1 MLLDSLE
8 RLHANRV
15 MILNLN
21 HLHAKSAAGN
31 AQSVV
36 ETMYALLEEGLI
48 EQSQFARLRIQLD
61 WVQYKQNFREVVS
74 VVECRNEWGEQTLMD
89 IHVDT
94 RQVIPGPGCLRKE
107 MLRALSKTMSRV
119 RADGAEAS
127 EPDRIVL
134 EDFKTFRQSI
144 AWKFNG
150 LYWRRL
156 DDWERATGKGYEQAL
171 PGGQS
176 DGHVAQAIADSV
188 TEFWTLLCDM
198 ESKKQLPQEIY
209 MLEIGVGSGA
219 RCKLWLNGLR
229 EMDRQHGTQFYPR
242 LRMLLGDY
250 SLATLDMSK
259 PALVEHEDLCSFV
272 VLDALNPLQTLSF
285 LRHKILHVHSNNM
298 YDNLPNEEVLRRDG
312 RWYWVQARTYL
323 PMQDALRIAATFDM
337 PVEKIHPT
345 VERLL
350 EGGADYM
357 GDHDRGMSF
366 WMEVWQAVRL
376 EERLVSLE
384 DLQDSPWP
392 AGLDAAKMEDM
403 LEGAPS
409 DIRFHLSSGAVESFS
424 NTLPLLY
431 PRGYLQVQDIF
442 VTEFDQYRVG
452 FHGPGK
458 LDGSIVNW
466 VNGALL
472 RKVAE
477 RAGFDVRFVPF
488 QHRKGSKTLVLY
500 TTQRE

>member
-1 MLLDSLE
+1 
-8 RLHANRV
+8 

-21 HLHAKSAAGN
+21 HLHAKSAAAN
-31 AQSVV
+31 AHSVV

-61 WVQYKQNFREVVS
+61 WIQYKQNFREVVS
-74 VVECRNEWGEQTLMD
+74 VAEGRNEWGEQTIMD

-94 RQVIPGPGCLRKE
+94 RQVVPGPGCLRKE
-107 MLRALSKTMSRV
+107 LLRALERV
-119 RADGAEAS
+119 RAGS
-127 EPDRIVL
+127 QHTLEPDRIPL
-134 EDFKTFRQSI
+134 EEFTPFRRSI
-144 AWKFNG
+144 AWQFNG

-176 DGHVAQAIADSV
+176 DGHVPEAISQSV
-188 TEFWTLLCDM
+188 EEFWRLLCGM
-198 ESKKQLPQEIY
+198 ESKKQLPPEIY

-219 RCKLWLNGLR
+219 RCKLWLDGLQ
-229 EMDRQHGTQFYPR
+229 EKDRRHGTAFYPR

-250 SLATLDMSK
+250 SLATLEMSK
-259 PALVEHEDLCSFV
+259 PAVAAHEDLCSFV

-298 YDNLPNEEVLRRDG
+298 YDNLPDEEVLRRDG
-312 RWYWVQARTYL
+312 RLYCVHARSYL
-323 PMQDALRIAATFDM
+323 PMQDALRIAATFDV
-337 PVEKIHPT
+337 PVEQLESAI
-345 VERLL
+345 ERLI
-350 EGGADYM
+350 ENGPDFM
-357 GDHDRGMSF
+357 GDHERGMGF
-366 WMEVWQAVRL
+366 WQEVWKAVRL
-376 EERLVSLE
+376 EERLVSADELN
-384 DLQDSPWP
+384 DSPFP
-392 AGLDAAKMEDM
+392 AGLDAVKLEAM
-403 LEGAPS
+403 LEEAPN
-409 DIRFHLSSGAVESFS
+409 DIRFHMSSGAVESFS

-488 QHRKGSKTLVLY
+488 QHRKGSKTSVLY

>member
-1 MLLDSLE
+1 
-8 RLHANRV
+8 

-21 HLHAKSAAGN
+21 HLHGKSAAQN
-31 AQSVV
+31 AHSVV

-61 WVQYKQNFREVVS
+61 WIQYKQNFREVVS
-74 VVECRNEWGEQTLMD
+74 VAEGRNEWGDQTIMD

-94 RQVIPGPGCLRKE
+94 RQVVPGPGCLRKE
-107 MLRALSKTMSRV
+107 LLRALERV
-119 RADGAEAS
+119 RAGAQDTV
-127 EPDRIVL
+127 EPDRIPL
-134 EDFKTFRQSI
+134 EDFTSFRRSV

-156 DDWERATGKGYEQAL
+156 DDWERSTGKGYEQAL

-176 DGHVAQAIADSV
+176 DGHVPEAITQSV
-188 TEFWTLLCDM
+188 QEFWKLLSDM
-198 ESKKQLPQEIY
+198 ESKKQLPQEIF

-219 RCKLWLNGLR
+219 RCKLWLDGLR
-229 EMDRQHGTQFYPR
+229 NMDRAHGTAFYPR

-250 SLATLDMSK
+250 SLATLEMSK
-259 PALVEHEDLCSFV
+259 PALTAHQDLCSFV

-298 YDNLPNEEVLRRDG
+298 YDNLPDEEVLRRDG
-312 RWYWVQARTYL
+312 RLYFVHARAYL
-323 PMQDALRIAATFDM
+323 PMQDALRIAATFDL
-337 PVEKIHPT
+337 PVEQLESS

-350 EGGADYM
+350 ESGPDFF

-366 WMEVWQAVRL
+366 WQEVWKAVRL
-376 EERLVSLE
+376 EERMVSPD
-384 DLQDSPWP
+384 DLPDSPFP
-392 AGLDAAKMEDM
+392 AGLDASKLEAM
-403 LEGAPS
+403 LEEAPN

-488 QHRKGSKTLVLY
+488 QHRKGSKTSVLY

>member
-1 MLLDSLE
+1 
-8 RLHANRV
+8 

-21 HLHAKSAAGN
+21 HLHGKSAAAN

-61 WVQYKQNFREVVS
+61 WIQYKQNFRDVVS
-74 VVECRNEWGEQTLMD
+74 VVECRPREDFGRAGGEQTIMD

-94 RQVIPGPGCLRKE
+94 RQVVPGPGCLRKE
-107 MLRALSKTMSRV
+107 MLRAMA
-119 RADGAEAS
+119 RARGAEAAS
-127 EPDRIVL
+127 PEPDRIVL
-134 EDFKTFRQSI
+134 EDFNTFRRSI
-144 AWKFNG
+144 AWKFNS

-156 DDWERATGKGYEQAL
+156 NDWERATGKGYEQAL

-176 DGHVAQAIADSV
+176 DGHVPEAIDGSV
-188 TEFWTLLCDM
+188 TEFHALLRDM
-198 ESKKQLPQEIY
+198 DSKRQLPAEIY

-219 RCKLWLNGLR
+219 RCLLWLNGLR
-229 EMDRQHGTQFYPR
+229 DQDRRHGTAFYPR
-242 LRMLLGDY
+242 LRMILGDY
-250 SLATLDMSK
+250 SLATLEMSK
-259 PALVEHEDLCSFV
+259 PALTEHADLCSFV
-272 VLDALNPLQTLSF
+272 VLDALNPLQTLAF
-285 LRHKILHVHSNNM
+285 LRHKVLHVHSNNM
-298 YDNLPNEEVLRRDG
+298 YDNLPDEEVLRRDG
-312 RWYWVQARTYL
+312 RMYFVHARAYL
-323 PMQDALRIAATFDM
+323 PMNDALRIAATFELPLDQLC
-337 PVEKIHPT
+337 PAI
-345 VERLL
+345 ERLL
-350 EGGADYM
+350 DGGADFL
-357 GDHDRGMSF
+357 GDRERGMAF
-366 WMEVWQAVRL
+366 WQEVWKAVRL
-376 EERLVSLE
+376 EEQLTSLE
-384 DLQDSPWP
+384 DLPDDPFP
-392 AGLDAAKMEDM
+392 TGLDASKLEDM
-403 LEGAPS
+403 LEDAPS

-488 QHRKGSKTLVLY
+488 QHRKGSKTSVLY